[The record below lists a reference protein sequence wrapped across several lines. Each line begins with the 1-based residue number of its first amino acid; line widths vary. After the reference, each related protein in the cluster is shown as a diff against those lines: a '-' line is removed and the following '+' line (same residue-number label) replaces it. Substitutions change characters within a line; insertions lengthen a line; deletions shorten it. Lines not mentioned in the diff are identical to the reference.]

1 MAAGTGA
8 PTKIFI
14 SYRRDD
20 SSANAGRLYDRLAD
34 AFGAENIFMDVDS
47 ISFGLDFAEAI
58 GRAVASCDVL
68 LAIIGPEWL
77 TISERGR
84 RRLDDPDDF
93 VRLEIE
99 AALERNVRVVPVL
112 VDEAELPSREEL
124 PESLQALVR
133 RQTLR
138 LTHDQFRIET
148 QRLIEDLHRLS
159 GTPPIT
165 ASAPSANAPSAAA
178 PSATAPITAAP
189 ATTVPPPPE
198 PSAPLPPPAAG
209 TPLPAVK
216 VLVEQPKILT
226 LSVELSQS
234 HIIEIDNTNFFGLIK
249 LDGEQVV
256 KKVNPEG
263 THNLIV
269 DDGGT
274 QTLLNL
280 SFGTTWSAAL
290 KDVVLRLGNKVL
302 YEKDK
307 L

>member
-8 PTKIFI
+8 PTKVFI

-20 SSANAGRLYDRLAD
+20 SAPYAGRLYDRLAD
-34 AFGAENIFMDVDS
+34 AVGAENIFMDVDS

-58 GRAVASCDVL
+58 RTAVASCDVL
-68 LAIIGPEWL
+68 LAMIGPEWL

-112 VDEAELPSREEL
+112 VDEAELPTREQL
-124 PESLQALVR
+124 PESLQPLVR

-138 LTHDQFRIET
+138 LSHDQFRIET
-148 QRLIEDLHRLS
+148 QRLIDDLLRLS
-159 GTPPIT
+159 GT
-165 ASAPSANAPSAAA
+165 AAA
-178 PSATAPITAAP
+178 LPPNA
-189 ATTVPPPPE
+189 PPPPDA
-198 PSAPLPPPAAG
+198 SAPLPPPQAATSG
-209 TPLPAVK
+209 PVVK
-216 VLVEQPKILT
+216 ALVEQAKILT
-226 LSVELSQS
+226 LSVELAQS
-234 HIIEIDNTNFFGLIK
+234 HVIEIDNTNFFGLIK
-249 LDGEQVV
+249 VDGQQVV

-263 THNLIV
+263 THNLVV

-290 KDVVLRLGNKVL
+290 KDVVLRLGDQVL
-302 YEKDK
+302 YENEK

>member
-8 PTKIFI
+8 PTKVFI

-20 SSANAGRLYDRLAD
+20 SAPYAGRLYDRLAD
-34 AFGAENIFMDVDS
+34 AVGAENIFMDVDS

-58 GRAVASCDVL
+58 RTAVASCDVL
-68 LAIIGPEWL
+68 LAMIGPEWL

-112 VDEAELPSREEL
+112 VDEAELPTREQL
-124 PESLQALVR
+124 PESLQPLVR

-138 LTHDQFRIET
+138 LSHDQFRIET
-148 QRLIEDLHRLS
+148 QRLIDDLLRLS
-159 GTPPIT
+159 GT
-165 ASAPSANAPSAAA
+165 AAA
-178 PSATAPITAAP
+178 PASNA
-189 ATTVPPPPE
+189 PPPPDA
-198 PSAPLPPPAAG
+198 SAPLPPPQAATSG
-209 TPLPAVK
+209 PVVK
-216 VLVEQPKILT
+216 ALVEQAKILT
-226 LSVELSQS
+226 LSVELAQS
-234 HIIEIDNTNFFGLIK
+234 HVIEIDNTNFFGLIK
-249 LDGEQVV
+249 VDGQQVV

-263 THNLIV
+263 THNLVV

-290 KDVVLRLGNKVL
+290 KDVVLRLGDQVL
-302 YEKDK
+302 YENEK

>member
-165 ASAPSANAPSAAA
+165 ASAPSASAPSATAPSAAA
-178 PSATAPITAAP
+178 PATTAP
-189 ATTVPPPPE
+189 PPSD
-198 PSAPLPPPAAG
+198 PSAPLPPSAAG
-209 TPLPAVK
+209 KPLPAVK

-249 LDGEQVV
+249 LDGQQVV
-256 KKVNPEG
+256 KRVNPEG

-269 DDGGT
+269 DDAGT

-290 KDVVLRLGNKVL
+290 KDVVLRLGDQVL
-302 YEKDK
+302 YENEK

>member
-8 PTKIFI
+8 PTKVFI

-20 SSANAGRLYDRLAD
+20 SAPYAGRLFDRLAD
-34 AFGAENIFMDVDS
+34 AIGIENIFMDVDS

-58 GRAVASCDVL
+58 RTAVASCDVL

-112 VDEAELPSREEL
+112 VDEAELPTREEL

-138 LTHDQFRIET
+138 LSHDQFRLET
-148 QRLIEDLHRLS
+148 QRLIDDIRRLS
-159 GTPPIT
+159 GTT
-165 ASAPSANAPSAAA
+165 GRATT
-178 PSATAPITAAP
+178 TAPPSPEAA
-189 ATTVPPPPE
+189 VPSPPE
-198 PSAPLPPPAAG
+198 TSAPLPPPGATTAAP
-209 TPLPAVK
+209 TVK

-226 LSVELSQS
+226 LSVELAQS
-234 HIIEIDNTNFFGLIK
+234 HVIEIDNTNFFGLIK
-249 LDGEQVV
+249 VDGQQVV
-256 KKVNPEG
+256 KRVNPEG
-263 THNLIV
+263 THNLVI

-290 KDVVLRLGNKVL
+290 KDVVLRLGDQVL
-302 YEKDK
+302 YENEK